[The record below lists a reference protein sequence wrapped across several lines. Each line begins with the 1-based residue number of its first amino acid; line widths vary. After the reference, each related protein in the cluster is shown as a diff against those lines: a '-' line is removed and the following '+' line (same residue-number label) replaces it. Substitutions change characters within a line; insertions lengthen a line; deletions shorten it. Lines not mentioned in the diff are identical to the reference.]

1 MTKWCSVRFSKPGCG
16 ANRKYRMVGLRI
28 NSLNLP
34 YCSYTCP
41 FHSLRSRI
49 SSPTRRSVTSSLPCC
64 HCLTSSDSVRL
75 AHTLA
80 AAALYR
86 NPTRVLCHVVTLL
99 FHGSINGPQAGEIRI
114 SFTVRQ
120 LAGESLAG
128 VKVPEPQPQECQ
140 PAYLYGNGTSV
151 PSWTNDYRL

>member
-1 MTKWCSVRFSKPGCG
+1 
-16 ANRKYRMVGLRI
+16 
-28 NSLNLP
+28 
-34 YCSYTCP
+34 
-41 FHSLRSRI
+41 
-49 SSPTRRSVTSSLPCC
+49 
-64 HCLTSSDSVRL
+64 VRL

-80 AAALYR
+80 TAALYR

-99 FHGSINGPQAGEIRI
+99 FHGTINGPQDGEIRI

-120 LAGESLAG
+120 LAG